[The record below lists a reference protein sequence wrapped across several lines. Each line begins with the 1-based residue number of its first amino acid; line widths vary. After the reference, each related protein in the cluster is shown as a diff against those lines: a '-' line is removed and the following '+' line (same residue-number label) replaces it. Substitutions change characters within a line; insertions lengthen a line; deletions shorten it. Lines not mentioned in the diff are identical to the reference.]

1 MMNPD
6 PKRWN
11 PFKFLRVVPRKPD
24 APSSDDARPGESDQ
38 RNSFPDL
45 FRLFSREQWRALE
58 DFFLDPLSARA
69 TLDRWFGDFSSAHFQ
84 PRIDVVDE
92 GPVLRVTVELPGV
105 DREDVKVSVA
115 NGVII
120 IRGIKKQDIR
130 DEENGCYRL
139 ERSHGRFERTVPM
152 PEYADPERALAR
164 FDNGILTLTVP
175 KTEPLTPS
183 DRQVEI
189 EIG

>member
-1 MMNPD
+1 MNPD

-11 PFKFLRVVPRKPD
+11 PFKFFRLSGRKPD
-24 APSSDDARPGESDQ
+24 AQSPDNTNAGDSGQ
-38 RNSFPDL
+38 RNSLPDL
-45 FRLFSREQWRALE
+45 MKLLSREQWRAVE
-58 DFFLDPLSARA
+58 DFFLDPTLARGV
-69 TLDRWFGDFSSAHFQ
+69 LDRWFGDFSSARFQ

-92 GPVLRVTVELPGV
+92 GPVLRVTVELPGI
-105 DREDVKVSVA
+105 DRSDVKVSVVD
-115 NGVII
+115 GVII
-120 IRGIKKQDIR
+120 IRGEKKQDIR

-164 FDNGILTLTVP
+164 YDNGILTLTVP
-175 KTEPLTPS
+175 KCEPLRS
-183 DRQVEI
+183 SGRQVEI